1 MENDGAMSTTRNG
14 RIDSDREHELLATV
28 ARRFYLQDESKIA
41 IGKDLGLS
49 RFKVARLLETARA
62 KGIVRIEILGEP
74 SVDYALSQALSQ
86 ALDIDGALVVRTH
99 EGQSSGETRRD
110 LGAVA
115 AAEITRLLT
124 AKDVL
129 GLPWSRSV
137 AATVG
142 ALRNLPPVPIVQLS
156 GALAIPDLHSPVDLV
171 RSAANLSGG
180 TAHHFYAPLV
190 AADPDSARMLRR
202 QPGVSEANS
211 HIPEVTLAVVGIG
224 GWAAGESTLFDLA
237 TGAERS
243 AMRKAGAIGE
253 ICGIFIDAAGNCV
266 EGGLADRIITLSDEQ
281 LIGIPTVIG
290 LVTGTARAPVVRA
303 AIAGKR
309 VNRLVVDAPLAL
321 ELLR

>member
-1 MENDGAMSTTRNG
+1 MSPAPAERTETER
-14 RIDSDREHELLATV
+14 ELLAVV
-28 ARRFYLQDESKIA
+28 ARRFYLQDESKIE

-62 KGIVRIEILGEP
+62 RGIVRIEVLGEP
-74 SVDYALSQALSQ
+74 SVDVALSQDLSRALHV
-86 ALDIDGALVVRTH
+86 DGVLVVRSH
-99 EGQSSGETRRD
+99 EGQAASETRRD

-115 AAEITRLLT
+115 AAELTRLLT
-124 AKDVL
+124 AQDVL

-156 GALAIPDLHSPVDLV
+156 GALAISDLHSPVDLV

-180 TAHHFYAPLV
+180 IAHHFYAPLV

-211 HIPEVTLAVVGIG
+211 HIREVTVAVVGIG

-237 TGAERS
+237 TGPERS

-253 ICGIFIDAAGNCV
+253 ISGVFIDAAGNCV
-266 EGGLADRIITLSDEQ
+266 EGGLADRIITLSDKQ
-281 LIGIPTVIG
+281 LTGIPTVIG
-290 LVTGTARAPVVRA
+290 LVAGAARAPVVRA
-303 AIAGKR
+303 AIAGRK

-321 ELLR
+321 ELLQ